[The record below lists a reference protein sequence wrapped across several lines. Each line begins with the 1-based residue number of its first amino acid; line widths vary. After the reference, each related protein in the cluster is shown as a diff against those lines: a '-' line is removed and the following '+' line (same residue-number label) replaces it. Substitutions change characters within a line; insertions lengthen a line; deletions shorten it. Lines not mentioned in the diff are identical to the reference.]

1 MKTKFCLATLALLC
15 PLLWIGCA
23 TAPHVVDE
31 HNKTTSMGLDTQDIA
46 TMANDMIQS
55 MLQSPT
61 FEKYGPNKRAIFVVG
76 HIVND
81 THIPMGKIDTD
92 LLAKKIRIALNQ
104 SGKAFTDTTGGQTDP
119 DFRLTGK
126 IIETYIPQG
135 NARQRTYTLQLS
147 LANPQG
153 LAVWED
159 EREVTKA
166 KTRGGLGL

>member
-1 MKTKFCLATLALLC
+1 MK
-15 PLLWIGCA
+15 
-23 TAPHVVDE
+23 
-31 HNKTTSMGLDTQDIA
+31 
-46 TMANDMIQS
+46 
-55 MLQSPT
+55 
-61 FEKYGPNKRAIFVVG
+61 
-76 HIVND
+76 D